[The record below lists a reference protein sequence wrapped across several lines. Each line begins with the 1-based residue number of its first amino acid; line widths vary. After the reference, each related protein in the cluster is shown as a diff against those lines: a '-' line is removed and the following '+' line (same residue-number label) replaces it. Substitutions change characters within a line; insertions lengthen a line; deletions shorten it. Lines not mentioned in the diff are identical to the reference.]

1 MSAAS
6 ARPTAGTRFIVVRA
20 EEDVSSV
27 IYRGFAHLPDADLPL
42 VVTVALPGGASRAA
56 ITGGTP
62 ALEKMAASLVRAA
75 TKAELAA
82 GQALPRKIVR
92 WRA

>member
-6 ARPTAGTRFIVVRA
+6 ARPTAGTRFIVV
-20 EEDVSSV
+20 
-27 IYRGFAHLPDADLPL
+27 
-42 VVTVALPGGASRAA
+42 RAA